1 MLQDYSYED
10 RFAWIL
16 RKKEEGSQLCKDQK
30 YKEAIDIWM
39 QAMCGYEFG
48 KYKKDKKTETES
60 QLKIPIVNNMA
71 LSFMMLAN
79 EEPNMRLKYLEK
91 ANGLLEQILKIDP
104 KNEKA
109 LLRKCGVLVD
119 LGGLKECEELLE
131 RLNVIAFD
139 SAKSQAVYMEIKKIK
154 QRMEDKKN
162 GNK

>member
-1 MLQDYSYED
+1 M
-10 RFAWIL
+10 
-16 RKKEEGSQLCKDQK
+16 
-30 YKEAIDIWM
+30 
-39 QAMCGYEFG
+39 
-48 KYKKDKKTETES
+48 
-60 QLKIPIVNNMA
+60 KIPIVNNMA

-162 GNK
+162 GKITTPTA

>member
-1 MLQDYSYED
+1 
-10 RFAWIL
+10 
-16 RKKEEGSQLCKDQK
+16 
-30 YKEAIDIWM
+30 
-39 QAMCGYEFG
+39 
-48 KYKKDKKTETES
+48 
-60 QLKIPIVNNMA
+60 
-71 LSFMMLAN
+71 
-79 EEPNMRLKYLEK
+79 MRLKYLEK

-162 GNK
+162 GKIPTPTAQNQRVYPPNPKVVPKKNGFVKENDWYY